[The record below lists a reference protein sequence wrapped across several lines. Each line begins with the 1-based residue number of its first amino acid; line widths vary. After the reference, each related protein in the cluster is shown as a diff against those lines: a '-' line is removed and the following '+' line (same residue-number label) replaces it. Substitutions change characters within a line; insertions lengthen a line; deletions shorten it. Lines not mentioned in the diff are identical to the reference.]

1 MSGDEHEK
9 NHKEEKAAVDGE
21 AQVEDPVV
29 ASVLGDEGEAADGGE
44 GEGGGDLETWPEDS
58 SEPQISLDRYL
69 SKRHSAPRMGWAQI
83 FSMVMMLV
91 GLILIMVYK
100 DSCGRQVSE
109 VMGAMNTADA
119 GLPGVPVRV
128 RLAPKKK
135 PVAPKFQ
142 DRAP

>member
-9 NHKEEKAAVDGE
+9 DEKDEKAPIDRE
-21 AQVEDPVV
+21 AQVEDPVA
-29 ASVLGDEGEAADGGE
+29 ASVLGDEGEVAGGGE
-44 GEGGGDLETWPEDS
+44 GEGAFDPEMWPEES
-58 SEPQISLDRYL
+58 SEPQITLDRYL
-69 SKRHSAPRMGWAQI
+69 SKRHPAPRMGWAQI
-83 FSMVMMLV
+83 SSMVIMLV

-100 DSCGRQVSE
+100 DSCGRQVSQ

-128 RLAPKKK
+128 RLAPQKK
-135 PVAPKFQ
+135 PVAPKPQ